1 MLDLSEW
8 QQWNYMAQGQKEKGK
23 EPQDNS
29 PKLLS
34 SSEL

>member
-8 QQWNYMAQGQKEKGK
+8 QQWNYMDQGQKMSDK

-29 PKLLS
+29 PKPPS